1 MQDWLDSQHNLSRG
15 KYSMQCNSGISIIG
29 DSLSELSAAEI
40 LLVGGGYDSD
50 APPIP
55 GARSQWW
62 ASVSRGFNSA
72 LDGAGRGALIGG
84 TLGAA
89 LGPPTAA
96 LGAAAGAVYG
106 AGMVILVQ

>member
-1 MQDWLDSQHNLSRG
+1 
-15 KYSMQCNSGISIIG
+15 MQCNSGISIIG
-29 DSLSELSAAEI
+29 DSLRELSAAEI
-40 LLVGGGYDSD
+40 LLVGGGYNPDGP
-50 APPIP
+50 AIP
-55 GARSQWW
+55 GVRSHWW

-89 LGPPTAA
+89 LGGPPTAA